1 MKIEIDITTDAIIEQ
16 VATCILAMH
25 APEYDDEGEPIENRH
40 SRNSLTEII
49 EKTVIKRVQRA
60 VDEQV
65 TKVTE
70 EHVKAA
76 VAAVLAEGWQKTDNY
91 GSPSG
96 PKMDIKARVG
106 ETLTKLQGDSY
117 SSNRKNLVDAIIEQA
132 VAATLKTEFDKVIA
146 DARDKFKSMID
157 GVVTAKLNETL
168 KSALGL
174 R

>member
-1 MKIEIDITTDAIIEQ
+1 MKIEIDITTEAIVEQ
-16 VATCILAMH
+16 IANKLMGYA
-25 APEYDDEGEPIENRH
+25 AEEYDDDGEPIEGSNHRT
-40 SRNSLTEII
+40 RLDQRIAD
-49 EKTVIKRVQRA
+49 VITKRVQRA

-76 VAAVLAEGWQKTDNY
+76 VAAVLAEGWQKTDGY

-96 PKMDIKARVG
+96 PKMTIKDRVG

-117 SSNRKNLVDAIIEQA
+117 HSNRKNLVDAIIEQA
-132 VAATLKTEFDKVIA
+132 VATALKTEFDKVIA
-146 DARDKFKSMID
+146 DARDKFKAQID
-157 GVVTAKLNETL
+157 SVVSAKLNETL